1 MAKKFDPNHL
11 LDSYSPS
18 EEISLELIA
27 PYIHALSHFMAEKSS
42 EMDVD
47 QYSYAY
53 ISSFIKKAKI
63 KTGFID
69 KEGFFKVVS
78 HPFEQWVH
86 QKIKKRLNITSKS
99 LYDIFDKV
107 PEEIID
113 SLQKNLDGI
122 AEKHEEITVNLAK
135 DQRLWITWKSFPWI
149 KASGEIAG
157 IVFSCEDITEQKEL
171 YLDVCKLY
179 SRAELL
185 EKFSLIFSHDLI
197 QPLRQISTYVS
208 FLEMELEAIKEN
220 SPAINENIRALS
232 RCIVKAR
239 EICEGVVT
247 YCKNGDL
254 TINREPVDIHE
265 IIKVTIECCSDRSD
279 IIIKDS
285 IPANLILDVNKACVL
300 QLFQNLLDNAIKHS
314 ISTPIEITFS
324 GRYLDENYYEFSLH
338 NNGWCGHTLKQRNV
352 FDAFYSNYADGA
364 GLGLMICKKIVNA
377 YGGEISF
384 ISQPDEGTKLI
395 FSLPIFTDEE
405 EEINEDDFY
414 RGLHKL
420 SIYNKG
426 E

>member
-1 MAKKFDPNHL
+1 MVNNFDPNHL

-27 PYIHALSHFMAEKSS
+27 PYIRALSYFMAEKSP

-53 ISSFIKKAKI
+53 IYSFIKKAQI
-63 KTGFID
+63 KVGFID
-69 KEGFFKVVS
+69 TTGRIKVIS
-78 HPFEQWVH
+78 NPFEKWVH
-86 QKIKKRLNITSKS
+86 QKIKRKLNVTSKT
-99 LYDIFDKV
+99 LHDIFDKV
-107 PEEIID
+107 PQEIID
-113 SLQKNLDGI
+113 SLQKNLEGVT
-122 AEKHEEITVNLAK
+122 EKHEEVSINLAK
-135 DQRLWITWKSFPWI
+135 DQMLWITWKSFPWI
-149 KASGEIAG
+149 KANGEIAG
-157 IVFSCEDITEQKEL
+157 IIFSFEDITEQKEL

-208 FLEMELEAIKEN
+208 FLEMELEEIIKSN
-220 SPAINENIRALS
+220 PAVNENIKALN
-232 RCIVKAR
+232 RCIFKAK

-254 TINREPVDIHE
+254 TINREPVNIRE
-265 IIKVTIECCSDRSD
+265 IMEVTIECCANRSD

-285 IPANLILDVNKACVL
+285 IPKDLVLDVNKACVL

-314 ISTPIEITFS
+314 VNTPIEITFS

-384 ISQPDEGTKLI
+384 ISQPEDGTKLI
-395 FSLPIFTDEE
+395 FSLPIFIEDEDTQ
-405 EEINEDDFY
+405 EDNFLQTPQQVAN
-414 RGLHKL
+414 R
-420 SIYNKG
+420 
-426 E
+426 

>member
-1 MAKKFDPNHL
+1 MAKNFDPNHL
-11 LDSYSPS
+11 LDSYSPT
-18 EEISLELIA
+18 EETSLESIA
-27 PYIHALSHFMAEKSS
+27 PYIHALSYFMAEKSS
-42 EMDVD
+42 EMDAD

-53 ISSFIKKAKI
+53 ISSFINKAKT
-63 KTGFID
+63 KVGFID
-69 KEGFFKVVS
+69 KEGFFKAVS
-78 HPFEQWVH
+78 HPFEQWIH
-86 QKIKKRLNITSKS
+86 QKVKKRFNIISKS
-99 LYDIFDKV
+99 LYDVFDKM
-107 PEEIID
+107 PDEIID
-113 SLQKNLDGI
+113 SFQKNLEGTS
-122 AEKHEEITVNLAK
+122 EKHEEVTINLAK
-135 DQRLWITWKSFPWI
+135 DQRLWITWQSFPWL
-149 KASGEIAG
+149 KANGEIAG

-179 SRAELL
+179 SRTELL

-208 FLEMELEAIKEN
+208 LLEMEITTIKEN
-220 SPAINENIRALS
+220 NPAINENIKALN

-254 TINREPVDIHE
+254 TINREPVNFNE
-265 IIKVTIECCSDRSD
+265 IMKVTIECCANKSD
-279 IIIKDS
+279 IIIKNS

-314 ISTPIEITFS
+314 VNTPIEITFS

-338 NNGWCGHTLKQRNV
+338 NNGWCGNTLKQRNV

-384 ISQPDEGTKLI
+384 ISHPDEGTKLI

-405 EEINEDDFY
+405 SKDNV
-414 RGLHKL
+414 
-420 SIYNKG
+420 S
-426 E
+426 

>member
-1 MAKKFDPNHL
+1 MAKNFDPNHL

-18 EEISLELIA
+18 EEISLELIT
-27 PYIHALSHFMAEKSS
+27 PYIHALSHFMAEKSP

-53 ISSFIKKAKI
+53 ISSFIKKAKT
-63 KTGFID
+63 KVGFID
-69 KEGFFKVVS
+69 TEGFFKVVS
-78 HPFEQWVH
+78 HPFEKWVH
-86 QKIKKRLNITSKS
+86 QKVKKRINIASKS
-99 LYDIFDKV
+99 LQDVFDKV
-107 PEEIID
+107 PQEIID
-113 SLQKNLDGI
+113 SLQRNLEGT
-122 AEKHEEITVNLAK
+122 AERHEEITINLAK
-135 DQRLWITWKSFPWI
+135 DQRLWITWRSFPWV
-149 KASGEIAG
+149 KANGEVAG

-208 FLEMELEAIKEN
+208 FLESELEETIKHN
-220 SPAINENIRALS
+220 LAVSENIKALN
-232 RCIVKAR
+232 RCIFKAR

-254 TINREPVDIHE
+254 TINREPVNIRDIMG
-265 IIKVTIECCSDRSD
+265 VTIECCANRSD
-279 IIIKDS
+279 IIIKDF
-285 IPANLILDVNKACVL
+285 IPKNLILDVNKACVL

-314 ISTPIEITFS
+314 INTPIEITFS

-395 FSLPIFTDEE
+395 FSLPIYNEE
-405 EEINEDDFY
+405 EEIKEDDFFQTPQQVAN
-414 RGLHKL
+414 R
-420 SIYNKG
+420 
-426 E
+426 